1 MLEDPF
7 DWTASLVKDAT
18 WLNRKILQIDDTILS
33 AEQLLRMM
41 VNREG
46 AHSDRDD
53 MTQLSISAPVKISL
67 PDAGDEAYSRANTLR
82 FSRLSYIQI
91 FAYLVGIYL
100 VNMMKASEPV
110 SQSWCTLGRRS
121 LSSEVR
127 WYYACLSRI
136 SEQTTRWH
144 AAIGLNGEARSLPGS
159 FVRQAPH

>member
-1 MLEDPF
+1 MVWISRRSVGWEFSPPLLPV
-7 DWTASLVKDAT
+7 TG
-18 WLNRKILQIDDTILS
+18 IDDTILS

-91 FAYLVGIYL
+91 FA
-100 VNMMKASEPV
+100 
-110 SQSWCTLGRRS
+110 
-121 LSSEVR
+121 
-127 WYYACLSRI
+127 
-136 SEQTTRWH
+136 
-144 AAIGLNGEARSLPGS
+144 
-159 FVRQAPH
+159 